1 MSYNYIDHHRTGE
14 VFFSAPT
21 LQVRFLYNILIY
33 NNLMQHGIPAYLNV
47 NAPWL
52 PTSDEPHHSFVL
64 KKQMKIELQV
74 EIPYILP

>member
-1 MSYNYIDHHRTGE
+1 
-14 VFFSAPT
+14 
-21 LQVRFLYNILIY
+21 
-33 NNLMQHGIPAYLNV
+33 MQHGIPAYLNV